1 MHNVPS
7 DLDREAKRIKQWVE
21 FLVVLFGTSTVLALL
36 YADIVVMAAIATI
49 FAWGMWT
56 LHKDAT
62 ALDQDRMGERRYRAW
77 QDLQRQE
84 RERQQAEAEA
94 VARLQRQRTGADAA
108 RERDCKS
115 AERKCRASHPN

>member
-1 MHNVPS
+1 MRNDLS
-7 DLDREAKRIKQWVE
+7 ELDREAKRIKQWAE
-21 FLVVLFGTSTVLALL
+21 FLVVLFGTGTILALL
-36 YADIVVMAAIATI
+36 YEHVAVLTAIATI

-62 ALDQDRMGERRYRAW
+62 VLDQARMAERRYRAW

-94 VARLQRQRTGADAA
+94 VARRQRQRAGGGVA
-108 RERDCKS
+108 RERDGRGP
-115 AERKCRASHPN
+115 ERRCPASHPN